1 MIGLKE
7 LIWKETEELRVCK
20 ICESSATFWI
30 SDRVEGTLDLAHCKT
45 SFEVPLIA
53 HVIAYIG
60 IGYIGHILFSG
71 ERMNYKLFHIKYHH
85 DQAEVGQ
92 KFYISQ

>member
-1 MIGLKE
+1 MFVKFVKVAQLSESVTELKGLY
-7 LIWKETEELRVCK
+7 
-20 ICESSATFWI
+20 
-30 SDRVEGTLDLAHCKT
+30 LDLAHCKT